1 MSGSLLSVSFSSSVT
16 VVIFFASVALILS
29 ESFAAEVSTLQ
40 KIKPK
45 IDKKYSQSSHKQPPR
60 EFREVVTTIELV
72 VNRLCD
78 ETIEGGCLRELL
90 A

>member
-1 MSGSLLSVSFSSSVT
+1 MSFSSSVT

-60 EFREVVTTIELV
+60 EFRKVVTTRAGRR
-72 VNRLCD
+72 RLCD